1 MAMSNYPGGFADGV
15 MIRGMPITQTHPGKV
30 FWVLRAAGAA
40 TQGHRA
46 GSNGND
52 GSFTAPFATL
62 DYAIGRCT
70 ASRGD
75 IIMIKPGHT
84 ETIST
89 STAMAWDVSGVAI
102 IGLGVG
108 SLRPTFTLDTA
119 NTATI
124 TVSVANVSVQ
134 NCIFIANFADI
145 ATCFTVTTAADFAVE
160 YCEFRD
166 TSASLNFINIVD
178 TNATANAAN
187 GLYFCNNRILGLGT
201 TAATTAIDIDA
212 GQSRITVNDN
222 YVVMAVLNNTPALLD
237 LATFN
242 MLSLEVARN
251 IVFRPNTDTATGGI
265 LLEGT
270 GEAMTGMVYGN
281 HCKTLDVA
289 GMLIMTLT
297 SALGFHE
304 NYLSGTADVSGILI
318 PAADSDAS

>member
-1 MAMSNYPGGFADGV
+1 MAMSNYSGGFKDGV
-15 MIRGMPITQTHPGKV
+15 LIRGMPLTQTHPGKV

-46 GSNGND
+46 GSDGND
-52 GSFTAPFATL
+52 GTFTAPFATL

-70 ASRGD
+70 AARGD
-75 IIMIKPGHT
+75 IIMVKPGHT

-119 NTATI
+119 ATATI

-178 TNATANAAN
+178 TNATANAAD
-187 GLYFCNNRILGLGT
+187 GLYFAFNRIISLGT
-201 TAATTAIDIDA
+201 TAATTAIEVDA
-212 GQSRITVNDN
+212 AISRMRVLDN
-222 YVVMAVLNNTPALLD
+222 FGTWAVVNNTPALIEA
-237 LATFN
+237 ATFD
-242 MLSLEVARN
+242 MTSLEVARN
-251 IVFRPNTDTATGGI
+251 IVYRQNTDTATGGW
-265 LLEGT
+265 LLEGST
-270 GEAMTGMVYGN
+270 TASTGMVYDNKG
-281 HCKTLDVA
+281 KTLDTA
-289 GMLIMTLT
+289 AILIMTT
-297 SALGFHE
+297 GSTLGFT
-304 NYLSGTADVSGILI
+304 NNLVSGLADASGFLI
-318 PAADSDAS
+318 PAADTDA